1 MCDMMDVTQPVALI
15 LLLPRH
21 RRRIL
26 ATLYSKPMRTPILL
40 LFSYRRRFSY
50 VSFSHARVYAFG
62 EVGKGKTYSGA
73 EKIWRMMSVFR
84 GASRTI
90 TLRLS
95 VVEEYMAP
103 RPA

>member
-1 MCDMMDVTQPVALI
+1 
-15 LLLPRH
+15 
-21 RRRIL
+21 
-26 ATLYSKPMRTPILL
+26 MRTPI